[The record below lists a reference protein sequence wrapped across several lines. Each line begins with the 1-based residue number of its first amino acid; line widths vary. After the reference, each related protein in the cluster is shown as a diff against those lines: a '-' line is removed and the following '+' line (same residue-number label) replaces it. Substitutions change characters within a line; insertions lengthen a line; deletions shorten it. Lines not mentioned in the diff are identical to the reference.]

1 MMRSKSA
8 VGNDTIA
15 PVLLSAGRLDSLTRA
30 GAVDEDT
37 LLADDG
43 ARVREAG
50 VHLLFAGDVH
60 LAEHAAKFS
69 GQRLASG
76 LVHVEQR
83 DPDAM
88 SCEAARGGRT
98 QTGGAAG
105 DDGRDT
111 GGQFHG

>member
-1 MMRSKSA
+1 VA
-8 VGNDTIA
+8 NDTIA
-15 PVLLSAGRLDSLTRA
+15 PVLLSRLAGFDGVARA

-43 ARVREAG
+43 ARFGEAG

-60 LAEHAAKFS
+60 LAEHAAQFS

-76 LVHVEQR
+76 FVHVEQR
-83 DPDAM
+83 DPDAT
-88 SCEAARGGRT
+88 SGEAARGGRA
-98 QTGGAAG
+98 QARGAAG
-105 DDGRDT
+105 DDGRDA